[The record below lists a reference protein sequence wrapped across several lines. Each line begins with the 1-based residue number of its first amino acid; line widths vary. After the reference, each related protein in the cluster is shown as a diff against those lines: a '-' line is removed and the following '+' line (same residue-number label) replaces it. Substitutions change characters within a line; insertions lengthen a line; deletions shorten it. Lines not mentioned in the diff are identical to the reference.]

1 MATDGDT
8 TDGDTDDLEES
19 TTNIPEKAP
28 RFETESELA
37 AQTTTIAASIEE
49 VDIETTV
56 EKAIT
61 ESVDSTTATTSSP
74 DGVDSMGSPRSP
86 DGVVTYGWFSANR

>member
-1 MATDGDT
+1 MANSGEVI
-8 TDGDTDDLEES
+8 DTDDLEES

-61 ESVDSTTATTSSP
+61 ESVDSTTATTKDGRP
-74 DGVDSMGSPRSP
+74 DTTVKMDE
-86 DGVVTYGWFSANR
+86 N

>member
-8 TDGDTDDLEES
+8 TGGDTTDGDTGDLEDS
-19 TTNIPEKAP
+19 TTNVPEQAP
-28 RFETESELA
+28 RFETEGEIA
-37 AQTTTIAASIEE
+37 APTTTIAASTEE

-74 DGVDSMGSPRSP
+74 D
-86 DGVVTYGWFSANR
+86 VTYGWFSAKR